1 MKNIPKTYPFKEIKK
16 AQEDFLLKGM

>member
-1 MKNIPKTYPFKEIKK
+1 MKNIPKTYLLKEIKK